1 MKMIYSTPS
10 QYFESVLKSGAKF
23 DTHSN
28 YDFFPYADNAHC
40 YWTGYFSSRANLKG
54 LIKQLGL
61 YVNITNRLL
70 FEIFTG
76 NEGKMKNNKKI
87 IKKAIDCIYFAR
99 EKLGV
104 LQHHDAVTGT
114 SKEKTN
120 KDYENMAIVGVEKLK
135 KYIYL
140 LVNILGGSEKPYDI
154 SCGYEEE
161 LTLASVD
168 S

>member
-1 MKMIYSTPS
+1 M
-10 QYFESVLKSGAKF
+10 
-23 DTHSN
+23 
-28 YDFFPYADNAHC
+28 
-40 YWTGYFSSRANLKG
+40 
-54 LIKQLGL
+54 GL

-76 NEGKMKNNKKI
+76 NEEKMKNNEKI

-135 KYIYL
+135 KY
-140 LVNILGGSEKPYDI
+140 K
-154 SCGYEEE
+154 
-161 LTLASVD
+161 
-168 S
+168 